1 MVSEPEVALSP
12 DQLPDASQD
21 VALVLLHDISVLLP
35 KNTLAWFV
43 EMLTVAELLLGG
55 ASIAGGALSLL
66 EPPQA
71 ARNIILVYTM
81 R

>member
-21 VALVLLHDISVLLP
+21 DALVLLHDIAVLLP
-35 KNTLAWFV
+35 KNTFAWFV
-43 EMLTVAELLLGG
+43 EMLTVAELLIGG
-55 ASIAGGALSLL
+55 ASITGGVLSLL